1 MKEQLLKQK
10 EDIEGEMFYEQMK
23 DYMDWDYYY
32 GLQAQLKEV
41 NQKLEALN
49 WGSFFIALVSTL
61 WVRVLICCAG
71 KQKKC
76 KRLHIDTA
84 VQIKL

>member
-49 WGSFFIALVSTL
+49 
-61 WVRVLICCAG
+61 
-71 KQKKC
+71 
-76 KRLHIDTA
+76 
-84 VQIKL
+84 

>member
-1 MKEQLLKQK
+1 
-10 EDIEGEMFYEQMK
+10 MK

-71 KQKKC
+71 KQKNVSAYILTRLYKLNC
-76 KRLHIDTA
+76 KDFL
-84 VQIKL
+84 V